1 MYQREVA
8 PRLRSPSSQ
17 GCGVYLKHCN
27 RGNGGGKDSAKW
39 FGQPELHGNQ
49 VFGVN
54 RHEESA
60 WEI

>member
-1 MYQREVA
+1 MPIQHLLLGLWVGICDA
-8 PRLRSPSSQ
+8 MATA
-17 GCGVYLKHCN
+17 VVV
-27 RGNGGGKDSAKW
+27 GGTDSAKW
-39 FGQPELHGNQ
+39 LGQPELRGYQ